1 MEDMLMDIDIDTT
14 ILTLKK
20 RLFDTDKE
28 ILSKCRCGCRSD
40 NNVIIQL
47 NEKRKKIALNLD
59 NLQQLCYVK
68 HNINIY
74 ESKLKEYKIEEK
86 KLESKIK
93 DGGILYE

>member
-1 MEDMLMDIDIDTT
+1 MAIDIDTT

-20 RLFDTDKE
+20 HLFDVDNE
-28 ILSKCRCGCRSD
+28 ILSKCRYGCHID
-40 NNVIIQL
+40 DNVITQL

-68 HNINIY
+68 HNIAVY
-74 ESKLKEYKIEEK
+74 EEKLKEYKTEEK